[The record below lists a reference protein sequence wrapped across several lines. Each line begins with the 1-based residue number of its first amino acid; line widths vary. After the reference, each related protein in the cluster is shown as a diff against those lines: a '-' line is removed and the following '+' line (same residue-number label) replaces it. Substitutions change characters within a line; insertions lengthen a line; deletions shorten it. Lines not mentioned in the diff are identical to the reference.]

1 MENVLNTETPP
12 VEQPKEE
19 TLSDKITKH
28 QEKWN
33 AILND
38 LNSKLNKIAQLPELL
53 NTIYAK
59 RQDAVDYY
67 YSLLNMMAGIKSIY
81 SKRYAEEYNSLKMN
95 AQIRYSTESAINA
108 QINANLSDIRYNM
121 ELIDIHT
128 RYMRDTIQS
137 IDDLIY
143 GINNRIR
150 VQELMEGVKK

>member
-1 MENVLNTETPP
+1 MENVFNTETPP

>member
-1 MENVLNTETPP
+1 MNTETPP